1 MLDFVAPYTPYTLT
15 VYASSFPL
23 PVRSQDSLR
32 GVWLELTPTG
42 LPPARFRQLLLAHQ
56 YAKPD
61 PISFGRCRC
70 WVGMQQLSAHHF
82 IRAHKDRIRN
92 GNAHCPGRSEID
104 CQFDPGNY
112 FHRQFTGL
120 GALQ

>member
-32 GVWLELTPTG
+32 GVWLGLTPAG

-56 YAKPD
+56 HTKPDPLHSLQAKPD
-61 PISFGRCRC
+61 PLLPYKKSPTPLRRRPGC
-70 WVGMQQLSAHHF
+70 VGIKERGEA
-82 IRAHKDRIRN
+82 
-92 GNAHCPGRSEID
+92 G
-104 CQFDPGNY
+104 
-112 FHRQFTGL
+112 
-120 GALQ
+120 